1 MKKPMDGCVYV
12 KVVLLK
18 ERTPVESM
26 TGEIGALD
34 AMLRMSIPV
43 L

>member
-1 MKKPMDGCVYV
+1 MYV

-26 TGEIGALD
+26 TGEIEALD
-34 AMLRMSIPV
+34 AVLRVSIPV
-43 L
+43 LYEG